1 MKKLVA
7 NLSLISVM
15 GISILSGCGET
26 EPPVDNAATEVAI
39 ENNVEPEVEEVQE
52 EEIPDDSATEESTVD
67 ENDKEHYYTKNV
79 LIDALAD
86 DYVNYTVIQGADET
100 DKNTKASAYDF
111 VNGSVVASSIEVF
124 RTYDTGDTN
133 TGKLTFFFDTRGN
146 LNEVHTYLDY
156 NGDIL
161 YNNSNTNPPT
171 KKEIGTDGSYGITY
185 FNKTLK
191 NLKSMLKI
199 NVKRIKYVESA
210 KMNDTIYDLVY
221 VLFDNKNDCI
231 FYINQDT
238 KKADHLIGAYLGSK
252 ETNQYI
258 ISRNKRVKAT
268 VDEISTET
276 VGDAIETED
285 GIEGITE
292 VLESTVAS
300 SEEGVTEV
308 TEESTTEMSV
318 EDSTTETSVEESA
331 AETSVEEST
340 TETTEEVVEEEV
352 QENESEKPVAY
363 NSIEELTLSD
373 SEQKLYEL
381 LQSQVILS
389 LSDFDVNK
397 AITSDLLREL
407 FEAAIAPSPEQDNKK
422 GN

>member
-15 GISILSGCGET
+15 GISILSGCGKT

-39 ENNVEPEVEEVQE
+39 ENNAEPEVEEVQE
-52 EEIPDDSATEESTVD
+52 EEIQDDSATEESTVD
-67 ENDKEHYYTKNV
+67 ENDKEHYYTKDV

-111 VNGSVVASSIEVF
+111 VNGSVIASSIEVF

-268 VDEISTET
+268 VEEISTET

-300 SEEGVTEV
+300 SEEEVTEV
-308 TEESTTEMSV
+308 TEESI
-318 EDSTTETSVEESA
+318 TETSVEESTTD
-331 AETSVEEST
+331 TSVEEST
-340 TETTEEVVEEEV
+340 TETTEEGVEEEV
-352 QENESEKPVAY
+352 QENESEMPVAY

-407 FEAAIAPSPEQDNKK
+407 FDAAIAPSPEQDNKK

>member
-26 EPPVDNAATEVAI
+26 EPPVQTDNAATEVAI
-39 ENNVEPEVEEVQE
+39 ENNAEPEVEEVQE

-67 ENDKEHYYTKNV
+67 ENDKEHYYTKDV

-100 DKNTKASAYDF
+100 DRNTKASAYDF

-199 NVKRIKYVESA
+199 NVKHIKYVESA

-268 VDEISTET
+268 VEEISTET

-300 SEEGVTEV
+300 SEEEVTEVTEV
-308 TEESTTEMSV
+308 TEESTTE
-318 EDSTTETSVEESA
+318 TSVEESA
-331 AETSVEEST
+331 VEMSVEEST
-340 TETTEEVVEEEV
+340 TETTEEGIEEEV
-352 QENESEKPVAY
+352 QENEFEIPVAY

-407 FEAAIAPSPEQDNKK
+407 FDAAIAPSPEQDNKK